1 MDLVE
6 RPDRR
11 RLRECSTHPDVWAHD
26 RKGLNC
32 LLKAQDEDEGIRVR
46 YTRKGGWGR
55 FVADLAK
62 SAVAMW
68 KPVRSSCFRDRDID
82 VDIVNAHP
90 CIAAE
95 LCTQLEVD
103 APNIIAYAD
112 DRSKVLTER
121 GGMTF
126 GWGKKVFIAVLNGA
140 HVHALKAGKFGKD
153 NSAFFAK
160 YPDWRPNSFWVA
172 LAEEATVLSATVKTH
187 YKDFFDHHGIPAD
200 DRDLWAI
207 FQFVETEHLLAAK
220 AETERRGISWSAYCY
235 DGFQVPKQHT
245 PAINSWIA
253 EGCPV
258 IATPDQLT
266 GDWGTLLKF
275 IIKKWPAPLPSHP
288 WSFDYDKFRSLA
300 HMGDGETPKE
310 VHFRCKAYFEA
321 FFGFLDNGILFE
333 TKGPNNYIQHRDN
346 GKKMAAL
353 SGIRVPF
360 IDAKD
365 KVCYRPWLEQWKLL
379 KPRRHVN
386 FTYLPPYCEP
396 DPSKADYLD
405 RWNGWDIQSVMPDG
419 KDYAA
424 ETKVLHDHLFYLA
437 ENCQEGYH
445 YLVRIVAHYFQRPG
459 RPTQAALVFIGDE
472 GTGKSGFFGKL
483 LRAMMGADKAMV
495 TENADAVLGQKC
507 QFHKRALKHFI
518 GIDEVSGLDTHGKAQ
533 SLWKSI
539 LTEETVIDN
548 QKFQPC
554 VEYPSTANY
563 MFFSNS
569 IGNMC
574 FTGRRIAIF
583 QTGSPKE
590 AAYYDRL
597 FSLID
602 RSSARYDPQVL
613 RAFYDE
619 LMAIDLTGFDCQR
632 DKYVSDTYINLQT
645 ANKGSVESWLEY
657 ARATERLD
665 YLPRVSTQNVWES
678 YKEYCEKERGESEPK
693 TSRQSFVTQFGNLVA
708 KGIPGVKKANGQWND
723 EGRMVRGYVF
733 GDGWY
738 TNLEM
743 LSDVEDSAP

>member
-1 MDLVE
+1 MELTE

-11 RLRECSTHPDVWAHD
+11 RLRESATHPDVCAYD

-32 LLKAQDEDEGIRVR
+32 LLKAQDEDEGVRVK
-46 YTRKGGWGR
+46 YTRKPSWGR
-55 FVADLAK
+55 FTANFVK

-82 VDIVNAHP
+82 VDIKNAHP

-95 LCTQLEVD
+95 LCRQLKVD
-103 APNIIAYAD
+103 APNIIAYAN
-112 DRSKVLTER
+112 DRDRVLTDR
-121 GGMTF
+121 GGVTF
-126 GWGKKVFIAVLNGA
+126 GWGKKVYIAVLNGA
-140 HVHALKAGKFGKD
+140 NVHALKEGKFGD
-153 NSAFFAK
+153 NNKAFFTE

-172 LAEEATVLSATVKTH
+172 IFEEAAILSATVKAN

-200 DRDLWAI
+200 DREPWAI

-220 AETERRGISWSAYCY
+220 AETERRGIGWSAYCY

-245 PAINSWIA
+245 PAINTWIA

-258 IATPDQLT
+258 IATADQLT
-266 GDWGTLLKF
+266 GDWASVLKF
-275 IIKKWPAPLPSHP
+275 IIKKWPEPLPEHP

-300 HMGDGETPKE
+300 HMEDGETPSK

-333 TKGPNNYIQHRDN
+333 TQGPNKYIEHRDN
-346 GKKMAAL
+346 GRKIATL

-360 IDAKD
+360 TDERG
-365 KVCYRPWLEQWKLL
+365 KVCYRPWLEQWKYL
-379 KPRRHVN
+379 KPRRYVN

-396 DPSKADYLD
+396 DPSKAAYLD

-419 KDYAA
+419 KDYTS

-437 ENCQEGYH
+437 ENCQEGYN
-445 YLVRIVAHYFQRPG
+445 YVVRILAHYFQRPG

-483 LRAMMGADKAMV
+483 LRAMMGKDKAMV
-495 TENADAVLGQKC
+495 TENADDVLGQKC
-507 QFHKRALKHFI
+507 QFHKRALKHFL
-518 GIDEVSGLDTHGKAQ
+518 GVDEISGLDTHGKAQ

-539 LTEETVIDN
+539 LTEETVTEN
-548 QKFQPC
+548 KKFLPT
-554 VEYPSTANY
+554 VEYPATANY

-569 IGNMC
+569 IGNVC

-583 QTGSPKE
+583 QTGSPHD
-590 AAYYDRL
+590 AAYYRRL

-602 RSSARYDPQVL
+602 LTSATYNGQVL

-632 DKYVSDTYINLQT
+632 DKYISETYRNLER
-645 ANKGSVESWLEY
+645 ANKGIVEQWIEY
-657 ARATERLD
+657 ARATKKWTGSKSSARLWK
-665 YLPRVSTQNVWES
+665 SFECW
-678 YKEYCEKERGESEPK
+678 CMSELAQSPPSI
-693 TSRQSFVTQFGNLVA
+693 SRQSFNTQLGNLVA
-708 KGIPGVKKANGQWND
+708 KGISGIKKHDGQF
-723 EGRMVRGYVF
+723 ECKGKMVRGYDF
-733 GDGWY
+733 DEAWC
-738 TNLEM
+738 TNVLR
-743 LSDVEDSAP
+743 SKSVV

>member
-1 MDLVE
+1 M
-6 RPDRR
+6 
-11 RLRECSTHPDVWAHD
+11 
-26 RKGLNC
+26 K
-32 LLKAQDEDEGIRVR
+32 
-46 YTRKGGWGR
+46 
-55 FVADLAK
+55 
-62 SAVAMW
+62 
-68 KPVRSSCFRDRDID
+68 
-82 VDIVNAHP
+82 
-90 CIAAE
+90 
-95 LCTQLEVD
+95 
-103 APNIIAYAD
+103 
-112 DRSKVLTER
+112 
-121 GGMTF
+121 
-126 GWGKKVFIAVLNGA
+126 
-140 HVHALKAGKFGKD
+140 
-153 NSAFFAK
+153 
-160 YPDWRPNSFWVA
+160 
-172 LAEEATVLSATVKTH
+172 
-187 YKDFFDHHGIPAD
+187 
-200 DRDLWAI
+200 
-207 FQFVETEHLLAAK
+207 
-220 AETERRGISWSAYCY
+220 
-235 DGFQVPKQHT
+235 
-245 PAINSWIA
+245 
-253 EGCPV
+253 
-258 IATPDQLT
+258 
-266 GDWGTLLKF
+266 
-275 IIKKWPAPLPSHP
+275 
-288 WSFDYDKFRSLA
+288 
-300 HMGDGETPKE
+300 DGETPKD

-360 IDAKD
+360 FDPKL

-419 KDYAA
+419 KGYAA

-445 YLVRIVAHYFQRPG
+445 YLVRILAHYFQRPG

-483 LRAMMGADKAMV
+483 LRATMV

-554 VEYPSTANY
+554 VEYPATANY

-619 LMAIDLTGFDCQR
+619 LMAIDLMGFDCQR
-632 DKYVSDTYINLQT
+632 DKYISDTYINLQT
-645 ANKGSVESWLEY
+645 ANKGSVESWLDY

-665 YLPRVSTQNVWES
+665 HLPRVSTQAVWDT

-693 TSRQSFVTQFGNLVA
+693 TSRQSFATQFGNLVA
-708 KGIPGVKKANGQWND
+708 KGIPGVAKANGQWT
-723 EGRMVRGYVF
+723 EGGRMVRGYVF